1 MNSNEVPV
9 NPVCSGSVVVGA
21 RRSGRTPTASD
32 CAIEYEVS
40 SSTNGSAI
48 SDWTGQPARADISR
62 TRPCSYSTSQ
72 RRYKLCASDQYAA
85 TGSAGGGNAKIERAP
100 RRYLNRPTGKDWSR
114 WQP

>member
-40 SSTNGSAI
+40 SSKNGSAARDWAGQRHADTI
-48 SDWTGQPARADISR
+48 SGT
-62 TRPCSYSTSQ
+62 C
-72 RRYKLCASDQYAA
+72 
-85 TGSAGGGNAKIERAP
+85 
-100 RRYLNRPTGKDWSR
+100 
-114 WQP
+114 